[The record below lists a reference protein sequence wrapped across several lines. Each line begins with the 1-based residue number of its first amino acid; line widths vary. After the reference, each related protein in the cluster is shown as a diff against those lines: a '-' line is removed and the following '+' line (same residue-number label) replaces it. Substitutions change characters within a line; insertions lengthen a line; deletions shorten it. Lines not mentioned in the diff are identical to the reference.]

1 MTLNDRTMA
10 FIRSLNVEFEG
21 GFDENTPLIRTGAL
35 DSAALL
41 NLAEWIEREVGA
53 PLDLTSFD
61 LVREWNTVA
70 SIGKFILHHKKDG
83 R

>member
-1 MTLNDRTMA
+1 MA
-10 FIRSLNVEFEG
+10 FILSLNVELDGEFN
-21 GFDENTPLIRTGAL
+21 ENTPLIRTGAL

-41 NLAEWIEREVGA
+41 NLAEWIEREVGS

-61 LVREWNTVA
+61 VAREWNTAA